1 MRAAKLTRAL
11 AAMVALVAATSLAD
25 AVVSAQD
32 AAMPRVALFLEPDF
46 PAVDVPAPDALAL
59 MEELGAARLRVAGLD
74 SLAAALAPG
83 RTDVLILPYGS
94 AFPVQAW
101 PALHAYLAAGGN
113 WINLGG
119 VPLAVPVVREHG
131 LWRALERTVTWHRRI
146 GIVQAEELPPRDP
159 VRHPNWG
166 TFALTVRLTNSK
178 LRSDEDGSDGPRETI
193 LNAVVKAT
201 RYGGSQDG
209 TVLAMAARFDHLG
222 GEYAGGSWIFV
233 PCKSGQLE
241 LPGPPWLRQ
250 QASEI
255 AAGAVELSVRSDLA
269 LYRPGE
275 PVRLALEIHRPGR
288 PAAPAGPVR
297 LELRAG
303 AGGPPL
309 AATEVTL
316 AGAGDRV
323 TGAIPWPR
331 GWPARLPEGLYE
343 VTADAALPGVDLR
356 VSGSASFLVSPASA
370 IAGGPRLATDGAV
383 FTLDGKPLPVTGTTY
398 MDSQVHRRFLLEPD
412 PRRWQDDFRAMSR
425 EGVNLVR
432 TGIWTGWDEHCEPGR
447 PVPSEATLR
456 AFEAW
461 LLMAREQGLPVIF
474 TFFAFVPPAW
484 GGENP
489 YLDPRAVAAQSEFV
503 AAFARRFAPARD
515 LAWDLINEPS
525 FSSPQRLWQCRP
537 NYDASEQAAWAAW
550 LRRLAGD
557 REGED
562 LALFLQDRWGAIDG
576 DPTALPALDDFADR
590 HLFGE
595 ARPRRAADY
604 RRFAQDAFAGWTRQL
619 TAVIREAGA
628 AAVADAGAH
637 ASGDGGRGAAA
648 DGTSRSTGLADAPR
662 QLVTVGQDEGGLF
675 DRPGPLFFG
684 PDVDFTCT
692 HTWWLNDDL
701 LWDGVMARLPD
712 RPLLIEETG
721 LMTYERPDG
730 TAWRDGQTQAHLLS
744 RKLALALAAGGAGFV
759 QWCWNS
765 NPYMPSDNEAGIGF
779 LRADGSWKPELAVFQ
794 RHARFLQRHAA
805 LFHGMEPEATV
816 VVAPHSQVL
825 SGRDLAT
832 AATQRAVRTLEY
844 ELGLPV
850 RAVAEHALAARFPP
864 AALAAAP
871 AATAKSKAPANTAA
885 APVAPKL
892 IVLPS
897 PRVLADDAWA
907 ALLRAVDRGATLCVS
922 GPFDCDEVERPAG
935 RVAALGLSARVR
947 PVAPAERI
955 LLDDGT
961 AVAAP
966 FRGGRL
972 ERVETAVV
980 DGDAASVR
988 AIPYGA
994 GAIVWSPV
1002 PVELA
1007 EGPQAA
1013 AALYAAAAARAG
1025 VSSPLL
1031 QTKPDPGLLVRAVV
1045 FADAILVACVNES
1058 ADDCTAAFTHRAS
1071 GRAHARAVPAQ
1082 DAVLLWIDRR
1092 TGELLGASDQPR

>member
-1 MRAAKLTRAL
+1 MRAGAGISRT
-11 AAMVALVAATSLAD
+11 AAAVAVVAAILF
-25 AVVSAQD
+25 AVG
-32 AAMPRVALFLEPDF
+32 AAAAEEAVTPRVTLFLEPDF
-46 PAVDVPAPDALAL
+46 PAIDVPAPDALAL
-59 MEELGAARLRVAGLD
+59 MKDLGTARLCVAGLD

-131 LWRALERTVTWHRRI
+131 LWRTLERTVTWHRRI
-146 GIVQAEELPPRDP
+146 GIVQAEELPPLHPDP
-159 VRHPNWG
+159 KYEQG
-166 TFALTVRLTNSK
+166 TFALTVRFTNSK
-178 LRSDEDGSDGPRETI
+178 LRPTEDGSDGPRETI
-193 LNAVVKAT
+193 LSPLMVTSTSGDSPGGVVEV
-201 RYGGSQDG
+201 SM
-209 TVLAMAARFDHLG
+209 VRFDHLG
-222 GEYAGGSWIFV
+222 GEFAGGSWAFSLKRDL
-233 PCKSGQLE
+233 PPEFLLKHYLAGDLRKSHLSWIASGAAE
-241 LPGPPWLRQ
+241 LRVRPG
-250 QASEI
+250 
-255 AAGAVELSVRSDLA
+255 LA

-275 PVRLALEIHRPGR
+275 PVSLALEIRRPGR
-288 PAAPAGPVR
+288 QAAPVGPVR
-297 LELRAG
+297 LELRK
-303 AGGPPL
+303 GGSGLPL
-309 AATEVTL
+309 ATAEVTL
-316 AGAGDRV
+316 AGAGDCV
-323 TGAIPWPR
+323 TSAVPWPR
-331 GWPARLPEGLYE
+331 DWPEQLPEGRYE
-343 VTADAALPGVDLR
+343 VAADAALPGADWR
-356 VSGSASFLVSPASA
+356 IWGSGSFLVSPASA
-370 IAGGPRLATDGAV
+370 IAGGARLIADGATFALGRV
-383 FTLDGKPLPVTGTTY
+383 PFPVSGTTY

-412 PRRWQDDFRAMSR
+412 PLRWQRDFGAMLHA
-425 EGVNLVR
+425 GVNLVR
-432 TGIWTGWDEHCEPGR
+432 TGIWTGWDEHCEPGS
-447 PVPSEATLR
+447 PVPTEAVLR

-461 LLMAREQGLPVIF
+461 LLTARLYHMPVIF

-489 YLDPRAVAAQSEFV
+489 YLDPQAVAAQSEFV

-550 LRRLAGD
+550 LRRLAGSS
-557 REGED
+557 EGED

-576 DPTALPALDDFADR
+576 DPTALPSLDDFADR
-590 HLFGE
+590 HLFGD

-628 AAVADAGAH
+628 AAAGPAAGGSQVVAGAV
-637 ASGDGGRGAAA
+637 DG
-648 DGTSRSTGLADAPR
+648 PR
-662 QLVTVGQDEGGLF
+662 QLVTVGQDEGGLY

-684 PDVDFTCT
+684 PDIDFTCT
-692 HTWWLNDDL
+692 HTWWNNDDL

-730 TAWRDGQTQAHLLS
+730 SAWRDGEAQAHLLS

-779 LRADGSWKPELAVFQ
+779 LRADRMWKPELAVFQ
-794 RHARFLQRHAA
+794 RYARFLQRHAA
-805 LFHGMEPEATV
+805 LFRGMEPEETV
-816 VVAPHSQVL
+816 VVVPHSQIF

-850 RAVAEHALAARFPP
+850 RAVAEHALAAMFPP
-864 AALAAAP
+864 AAPATPEAAAAAAAP
-871 AATAKSKAPANTAA
+871 AATT
-885 APVAPKL
+885 PKL

-907 ALLRAVDRGATLCVS
+907 ALLRAVDRGATLCIS
-922 GPFDCDEVERPAG
+922 GPFDRDEVERPAG
-935 RVAALGLSARVR
+935 RAAALGLRAGVR

-955 LLDDGT
+955 ALDDG
-961 AVAAP
+961 ASVAAP

-980 DGDAASVR
+980 DGDASTVR
-988 AIPYGA
+988 VVPYGA

-1007 EGPQAA
+1007 EGPAA
-1013 AALYAAAAARAG
+1013 TAALYAAAAVRAG
-1025 VSSPLL
+1025 AASPLL
-1031 QTKPDPGLLVRAVV
+1031 QTKPDPALLVRPVV

-1058 ADDCTAAFTHRAS
+1058 ADDRTAAFTHRAS
-1071 GRAHARAVPAQ
+1071 GRTYARPVPAQ

-1092 TGELLGASDQPR
+1092 TGELLGASDQRR

>member
-1 MRAAKLTRAL
+1 MRAGARAAKAS
-11 AAMVALVAATSLAD
+11 AAV
-25 AVVSAQD
+25 AVVVASLFAVG
-32 AAMPRVALFLEPDF
+32 AAAAEEAVTPRVTLFLEPDF

-59 MEELGAARLRVAGLD
+59 MEALGAARLRVAGLD

-94 AFPVQAW
+94 AFPAQAW

-119 VPLAVPVVREHG
+119 VPLAVPVVRDHG

-146 GIVQAEELPPRDP
+146 GIVQAEELPPLHPDP
-159 VRHPNWG
+159 KHAQG
-166 TFALTVRLTNSK
+166 TFALTVRFTNSK
-178 LRSDEDGSDGPRETI
+178 LRPTEDGSDGPRETI
-193 LNAVVKAT
+193 LSPLMVTSTSGDSPGGVVEV
-201 RYGGSQDG
+201 SM
-209 TVLAMAARFDHLG
+209 VRFDHLG
-222 GEYAGGSWIFV
+222 GEFAGGSWAFSLKRDL
-233 PCKSGQLE
+233 PPEFLLKDYLAGDLRKSHLSWIASGAAE
-241 LPGPPWLRQ
+241 LRVRPG
-250 QASEI
+250 
-255 AAGAVELSVRSDLA
+255 LA

-275 PVRLALEIHRPGR
+275 PMSLALEIRRPGR
-288 PAAPAGPVR
+288 RAAPVGPVR
-297 LELRAG
+297 LELRQ
-303 AGGPPL
+303 GGSWPPL
-309 AATEVTL
+309 ATAEVTL
-316 AGAGDRV
+316 AGEGDRLTSAV
-323 TGAIPWPR
+323 PWPR
-331 GWPARLPEGLYE
+331 DWPEQLPEGRYEVAADARLPGS
-343 VTADAALPGVDLR
+343 DWR
-356 VSGSASFLVSPASA
+356 VSGSGSFLVSPVSA
-370 IAGGPRLATDGAV
+370 IAGGARLSADGAV

-398 MDSQVHRRFLLEPD
+398 MDSQAHRRFLLEPD
-412 PRRWQDDFRAMSR
+412 PLRWQRDFGAMLHA
-425 EGVNLVR
+425 GVNLVR

-447 PVPSEATLR
+447 PVPSEAVLR

-461 LLMAREQGLPVIF
+461 LLTARLYHMPVIF

-550 LRRLAGD
+550 LRRLAGG

-576 DPTALPALDDFADR
+576 DPTALPPLDDFADR
-590 HLFGE
+590 HLFGD

-628 AAVADAGAH
+628 AAAADAGAR
-637 ASGDGGRGAAA
+637 ASADGRRVAAA
-648 DGTSRSTGLADAPR
+648 GAPR
-662 QLVTVGQDEGGLF
+662 QLVTVGQDEGGLH

-684 PDVDFTCT
+684 LDVDFTCT
-692 HTWWLNDDL
+692 HTWWNNDDL

-730 TAWRDGQTQAHLLS
+730 SAWRDGEAQAKLLS
-744 RKLALALAAGGAGFV
+744 RKLALAVAAGGAGFV

-779 LRADGSWKPELAVFQ
+779 LRADRMWKPELAVFQ
-794 RHARFLQRHAA
+794 RYARFLQRHAA
-805 LFHGMEPEATV
+805 LFRGMEPEETV
-816 VVAPHSQVL
+816 IVAPHSQIL

-832 AATQRAVRTLEY
+832 AATQRAVRVLEY

-850 RAVAEHALAARFPP
+850 RAVAEHALAAMFPP
-864 AALAAAP
+864 PPAGASAGTPAGTPAGMAP
-871 AATAKSKAPANTAA
+871 TPLPTAA
-885 APVAPKL
+885 SAPKL

-922 GPFDCDEVERPAG
+922 GPFDRDEVERPAQ
-935 RVAALGLSARVR
+935 RAAALGLRVGVR

-955 LLDDGT
+955 VLDDGT
-961 AVAAP
+961 TVAAP

-988 AIPYGA
+988 VVPYGA

-1007 EGPQAA
+1007 EGPTAA
-1013 AALYAAAAARAG
+1013 AAVYAACAARAG
-1025 VSSPLL
+1025 AASPIARAA
-1031 QTKPDPGLLVRAVV
+1031 PDPALLVRPVV

-1058 ADDCTAAFTHRAS
+1058 ADDRTAAFTHRAS
-1071 GRAHARAVPAQ
+1071 GRTHARPVPAQ

-1092 TGELLGASDQPR
+1092 TGELLGASDQRR